1 MTTPRP
7 SSRPTCPPRP
17 SGPAGPTRPG
27 RPGGSARP
35 VRAAHAVRVLTAV
48 LAAGTLLATATA
60 CSDGEDGAS
69 SPSRASS
76 TASASGVAA
85 SPVARRTTTA
95 SPDKNTLTSAGART
109 ALITEGDL
117 EDNWSQVTEK
127 TAQSWEDEL
136 LIGKV
141 DTQQFLTGKTQA
153 ADCQRLLDGLYGDD
167 LLGRP
172 SGASE
177 LTGFT
182 EGDSRL
188 LYQVA
193 AYDRDDL
200 DKSLDWLGSL
210 TTECD
215 QFTAKASD
223 GSTRT
228 VQVVELSLPKSGDAR
243 EGITV
248 TVKGTSGGSPVTLTL
263 DVAAVRVGDD
273 AITVTNGGYDGVD
286 HDSTKDAVSHGTTR
300 LKDVREGRTP
310 APEPSEFD

>member
-1 MTTPRP
+1 MSTPRP

-27 RPGGSARP
+27 RPSRP
-35 VRAAHAVRVLTAV
+35 VRALTAV
-48 LAAGTLLATATA
+48 LAAGTLLATAAA
-60 CSDGEDGAS
+60 CSGGQDGAS
-69 SPSRASS
+69 SAS
-76 TASASGVAA
+76 SASGVAA
-85 SPVARRTTTA
+85 SPVAERTTTA
-95 SPDKNTLTSAGART
+95 SPGKKTLTSAGART

-117 EDNWSQVTEK
+117 EDDWNQVPN
-127 TAQSWEDEL
+127 AASWEDKL
-136 LIGKV
+136 LIGTV
-141 DTQQFLTGKTQA
+141 DAQQFLTGKTQA

-172 SGASE
+172 SGASA

-182 EGDSRL
+182 QGDSRL

-215 QFTAKASD
+215 QFDAKASD

-228 VQVVELSLPKSGDAR
+228 VQVVEASLPKAGDAR

-263 DVAAVRVGDD
+263 DVAAVRVGND
-273 AITVTNGGYDGVD
+273 AITVTNGGYDGAD